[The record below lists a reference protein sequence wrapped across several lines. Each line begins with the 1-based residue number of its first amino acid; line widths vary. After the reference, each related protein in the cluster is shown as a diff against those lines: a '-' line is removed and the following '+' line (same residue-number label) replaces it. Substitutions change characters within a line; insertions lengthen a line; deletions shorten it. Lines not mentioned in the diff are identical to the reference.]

1 MDNIDKKLNVYY
13 VRKEGAAS
21 KYKEEVFWCNLKW
34 GDGRT
39 ASFAHVL
46 PLNERKKTKN
56 GDSTRMQIDPD
67 NYYIIPG
74 FYFAVKE
81 VLWGMWQRT
90 ETPEEG
96 EKWIDKISE
105 EIDRHTDTQTENIE
119 LCETH
124 YNRFD
129 DLEQMDENTTK
140 TEQETVKVECPEC
153 GNAQN
158 LPSYMAHGTRIC
170 CGCEKEFT
178 TSFADNLETF
188 DHSTV
193 PK

>member
-13 VRKEGAAS
+13 IRKEGASS

-81 VLWGMWQRT
+81 VLWGMW
-90 ETPEEG
+90 
-96 EKWIDKISE
+96 KL
-105 EIDRHTDTQTENIE
+105 TENIE
-119 LCETH
+119 LCEAH
-124 YNRFD
+124 YNHFD
-129 DLEQMDENTTK
+129 DE
-140 TEQETVKVECPEC
+140 
-153 GNAQN
+153 A
-158 LPSYMAHGTRIC
+158 
-170 CGCEKEFT
+170 
-178 TSFADNLETF
+178 
-188 DHSTV
+188 
-193 PK
+193 